1 MEENVVTNVVENP
14 VVTPEVVETVAA
26 PVQAAIEPIQVP
38 QITVPMPESKQ
49 ILGMDAQ
56 TLTDVVTA
64 GALVGAGAG
73 AAYAIPWLVRK
84 IKSGIQT
91 LTAAAK
97 MVKNGG
103 VELNQNQNPPA
114 QNANTT
120 PNQEP
125 QNNATPVTPQENK

>member
-1 MEENVVTNVVENP
+1 MEENVVTNVVETP

-26 PVQAAIEPIQVP
+26 PVQAAIEPVQVP
-38 QITVPMPESKQ
+38 NIVVPMPEAKQ

-103 VELNQNQNPPA
+103 VELNQNPPA

-120 PNQEP
+120 PNPEP
-125 QNNATPVTPQENK
+125 QQNATPDTQENK